1 MCFKFNSKERVGCCL
16 LVVLCVVL
24 LVGVL
29 FGMGVFRHGYDK
41 FTELGR
47 NRTCY
52 DCHTP

>member
-1 MCFKFNSKERVGCCL
+1 MCFKLNSKERVGCCL
-16 LVVLCVVL
+16 LVLLCIAL

-52 DCHTP
+52 DCHTN